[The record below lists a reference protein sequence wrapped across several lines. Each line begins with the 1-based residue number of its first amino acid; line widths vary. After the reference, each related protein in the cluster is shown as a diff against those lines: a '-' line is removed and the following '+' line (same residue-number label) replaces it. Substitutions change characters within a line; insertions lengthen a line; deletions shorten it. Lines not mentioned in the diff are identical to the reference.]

1 MRQPQGNTA
10 SLQHTAASNAVA
22 CCHQS
27 FAASFSW
34 TCFSDFSLFLSQTP
48 TRWLFPQAAILPC
61 PQLCTATDD
70 DTYTKVKHLHHSM
83 ISSADTVIAT
93 ASTLPH
99 EFSAVIDCR
108 IRLQFQI
115 QYGAIRKRD
124 EYAGHKDRA
133 QWLPLCHWLT
143 AIQRH
148 SHQKMLPR
156 NPPTTKCFFWEPSGK
171 PHKVMSSTRAAEL
184 KKIALVVQMD
194 GQRHPRRPQCHTLFA
209 ACNPFRNGCHQTHTQ
224 VPLPLR
230 EARANIRR
238 LTSQNPVICTPPLG
252 FQRVDVDLTTYHCRL
267 CKEYPSALQI
277 PVPIQYCGSTLGWGQ
292 PWVNPAP

>member
-133 QWLPLCHWLT
+133 QWLVYFEGVLAPCAHRACTAHAPCQVFEQLPQQMVYPERGCRWYLVGSEVLPSPLVGSEWLLLYPGGPWMVT
-143 AIQRH
+143 
-148 SHQKMLPR
+148 
-156 NPPTTKCFFWEPSGK
+156 
-171 PHKVMSSTRAAEL
+171 
-184 KKIALVVQMD
+184 
-194 GQRHPRRPQCHTLFA
+194 
-209 ACNPFRNGCHQTHTQ
+209 
-224 VPLPLR
+224 
-230 EARANIRR
+230 
-238 LTSQNPVICTPPLG
+238 VI
-252 FQRVDVDLTTYHCRL
+252 
-267 CKEYPSALQI
+267 S
-277 PVPIQYCGSTLGWGQ
+277 
-292 PWVNPAP
+292 